1 MRGIGRYLLFLFILS
16 LIDQYAHKLPDLI
29 KPVVPDFYQRCDP
42 TQIKCSNG

>member
-29 KPVVPDFYQRCDP
+29 NQRCDP
-42 TQIKCSNG
+42 TQLKCSNG